1 MVTTFYRCNP
11 ELNKECK
18 KWSCQKECTLT
29 THKEYARVDE
39 SGEPIIIDESEKL
52 VTLNEIREEIEKL
65 NPVDYGS
72 MYSWESHKGASLM
85 QRDVLNII
93 DKYSEGEE

>member
-1 MVTTFYRCNP
+1 MRTTFYRCNP

-39 SGEPIIIDESEKL
+39 SGEPIIIDETEKL
-52 VTLNEIREEIEKL
+52 VTLNEIREEIAKL
-65 NPVDYGS
+65 DSNSADYGS
-72 MYSWESHKGASLM
+72 AHSWESHNGARLM
-85 QRDVLNII
+85 QGDILKII
-93 DKYSEGEE
+93 DKYIE